1 MFSHHSNSSA
11 STAHTGANPRRCA
24 AQDSV
29 SVPLKRQ
36 KLDHPSDDSG
46 SITGVISAPQPTQQA
61 SLQKTNS
68 QESEGVLSASKWFDN
83 ANSNL
88 DCGLQNMSNYGGTE
102 NIQIL
107 KRLLLTGL
115 LDEPPFFIT
124 QSIESSSFDH
134 PIRHGLPDSQ
144 HFGGYTQHDS
154 EKEDLRDVIDDLTI
168 ENKRLR
174 QQLRS
179 RKRQQDSQNPNRLFE
194 VRVHGLP
201 SDKKRELEAL
211 LRNFTSKLNVTAEP
225 PSGTLRGT
233 VSGVQGPKVG
243 MLYSTGTTKR
253 VQTDSGYVSNSNSG
267 QASASP
273 SNPGRPT
280 TSNPKKSNEKTV
292 KSYLHSIPNAP
303 PPRQRPAMSE
313 RARMSLVVRR
323 LENLFTGE
331 NATPGDHSQP
341 LQQQEVSRLAANA
354 DKQRGNKRHR
364 HEGSREAHILPFDSE
379 INIERLDS
387 MESSANDNKSRD
399 AAYTE
404 ASGES
409 TPEGINSTSSGTRSP
424 DQRPTRPL
432 DLDIHRAQVAEENI
446 EYLRHLGL
454 TFPKL
459 NPTANSEGEG
469 WIYLNLLI
477 SMAQLHTINVTPAFI
492 KKSIKKLSSKFE
504 LSKDGNQ
511 VRWIGGNRATNVRS
525 VPRHNF
531 DLMGE
536 NSANEVAGIGVNH
549 NDKESKR
556 IAALN
561 VQMSTVPFE
570 GKSSNQIN
578 SQVSKRQ
585 HPFPTRPT
593 FPTCIPKS
601 RSQPASS
608 FDYKPILFTGKPLS
622 HQNLSYLNECTG
634 AQSNLDNPS
643 TSKSNNTSDDAI
655 ARTDAGPIVFYSS
668 TLFCSDFS
676 GDRAPTN
683 MKRPNPEVSNLTLGV
698 SAATDP
704 DETRDRDACYFTKST
719 LVPIPDQS
727 YDAIALDLPPIIESR
742 DAEQEVRNL
751 PASGI
756 GGVTPQ
762 DNFVIYVKIARTRLE
777 AHEEAKVG
785 CGKGGVQRFHY
796 RICGFSKTELP
807 PSQLPPPSYIFL
819 PFMSSTFSGL
829 EGAWES
835 SDDGVDT
842 SIDRH
847 EPVPPIFLTHFS
859 TEESSPLHALD
870 DMDGDSSIDMLATAR
885 GVDASVVAALEREF
899 KLNRKPTP
907 KGEEVAVGSL
917 AATAGDESET
927 DSGVESDVDEVGS
940 YMDSDDDF

>member
-11 STAHTGANPRRCA
+11 STAHVRVNPRRCA

-29 SVPLKRQ
+29 SVPRKRQ
-36 KLDHPSDDSG
+36 KLDYLSDDSG
-46 SITGVISAPQPTQQA
+46 SIAGVTSAPQPTQQA
-61 SLQKTNS
+61 SLQKKNS

-88 DCGLQNMSNYGGTE
+88 DCGLQNRSNYGGTGGHSDS
-102 NIQIL
+102 Q
-107 KRLLLTGL
+107 KLLLTGL

-124 QSIESSSFDH
+124 QSIESSSFD
-134 PIRHGLPDSQ
+134 PIRHSLDNQP
-144 HFGGYTQHDS
+144 FGEYTQHDS

-174 QQLRS
+174 QQLKS
-179 RKRQQDSQNPNRLFE
+179 RKRQQDSQDPDRLFE

-201 SDKKRELEAL
+201 SNKKRELETL
-211 LRNFTSKLNVTAEP
+211 LRNFTSKLNVTAP
-225 PSGTLRGT
+225 GTLRGT
-233 VSGVQGPKVG
+233 VSGAQGPSVDT
-243 MLYSTGTTKR
+243 LYSAGTTKR

-267 QASASP
+267 QAPGTP
-273 SNPGRPT
+273 SNKPT
-280 TSNPKKSNEKTV
+280 TSNSKKSNEKTV
-292 KSYLHSIPNAP
+292 KSYLHSIPKALL
-303 PPRQRPAMSE
+303 PRQRPVMSE

-323 LENLFTGE
+323 LESLFTGE
-331 NATPGDHSQP
+331 NAIPGDHSQL
-341 LQQQEVSRLAANA
+341 LQHQERSRLAANA
-354 DKQRGNKRHR
+354 DKQHGNKRHR
-364 HEGSREAHILPFDSE
+364 HEGAREAHILPFDSE
-379 INIERLDS
+379 VNIERLDPT
-387 MESSANDNKSRD
+387 ESSASDNKSRD

-409 TPEGINSTSSGTRSP
+409 TPESINSTSSGTRSP
-424 DQRPTRPL
+424 DQRPTRLL
-432 DLDIHRAQVAEENI
+432 DLDVHRAQAAEENI

-454 TFPKL
+454 TSPKL
-459 NPTANSEGEG
+459 DPTADNEGEG

-477 SMAQLHTINVTPAFI
+477 SMAQLHTINVTPTFI

-511 VRWIGGNRATNVRS
+511 VRWIGGNRVTNVLG
-525 VPRHNF
+525 VPRHNS

-536 NSANEVAGIGVNH
+536 NSANEIAKIGGVHH
-549 NDKESKR
+549 NDKESER
-556 IAALN
+556 IATLN
-561 VQMSTVPFE
+561 VQMPTTPSE
-570 GKSSNQIN
+570 GKSSNQMN
-578 SQVSKRQ
+578 SQASKRQ
-585 HPFPTRPT
+585 HPFPLQST
-593 FPTCIPKS
+593 FPICTPKS

-634 AQSNLDNPS
+634 TQSNLDNTS
-643 TSKSNNTSDDAI
+643 TSESNNTSDDAI

-683 MKRPNPEVSNLTLGV
+683 MGRPNPEVSNFALGIC
-698 SAATDP
+698 AATDP
-704 DETRDRDACYFTKST
+704 DETRDRDACYFTKSA

-727 YDAIALDLPPIIESR
+727 FDTMALDLPPIIESR

-785 CGKGGVQRFHY
+785 CGKGGTRHFHY
-796 RICGFSKTELP
+796 RVCASSKKELP

-819 PFMSSTFSGL
+819 PFTSSTASGL
-829 EGAWES
+829 ESAWES
-835 SDDGVDT
+835 SDDGGDT
-842 SIDRH
+842 SIDKH
-847 EPVPPIFLTHFS
+847 EPVPPIFLAHFS
-859 TEESSPLHALD
+859 TEESSPLHGLD
-870 DMDGDSSIDMLATAR
+870 DTDGDSSIDMLAHTR
-885 GVDASVVAALEREF
+885 GVDASVVAALERKFE
-899 KLNRKPTP
+899 LNRKPTP
-907 KGEEVAVGSL
+907 KREEVVVGSL
-917 AATAGDESET
+917 AAAAGDGSET

>member
-1 MFSHHSNSSA
+1 
-11 STAHTGANPRRCA
+11 
-24 AQDSV
+24 
-29 SVPLKRQ
+29 
-36 KLDHPSDDSG
+36 
-46 SITGVISAPQPTQQA
+46 
-61 SLQKTNS
+61 
-68 QESEGVLSASKWFDN
+68 
-83 ANSNL
+83 
-88 DCGLQNMSNYGGTE
+88 
-102 NIQIL
+102 
-107 KRLLLTGL
+107 
-115 LDEPPFFIT
+115 
-124 QSIESSSFDH
+124 
-134 PIRHGLPDSQ
+134 
-144 HFGGYTQHDS
+144 
-154 EKEDLRDVIDDLTI
+154 
-168 ENKRLR
+168 
-174 QQLRS
+174 
-179 RKRQQDSQNPNRLFE
+179 

-201 SDKKRELEAL
+201 SDKKRELETL

-233 VSGVQGPKVG
+233 VSGVQGPSVG
-243 MLYSTGTTKR
+243 TLYSAGTTKR
-253 VQTDSGYVSNSNSG
+253 IQTDSGYVSNSNSG

-280 TSNPKKSNEKTV
+280 TSNSKKGNEKTV
-292 KSYLHSIPNAP
+292 KSYLHSIPNALL
-303 PPRQRPAMSE
+303 PRQRPVMSE

-323 LENLFTGE
+323 LENLFTDE
-331 NATPGDHSQP
+331 NATLGDHNQP
-341 LQQQEVSRLAANA
+341 LKQQEVSRLAANA
-354 DKQRGNKRHR
+354 DRQHGNKRHR

-379 INIERLDS
+379 IDIERLDS
-387 MESSANDNKSRD
+387 AESSASDNKSQD
-399 AAYTE
+399 TAYTG

-409 TPEGINSTSSGTRSP
+409 TPEGINSTSRGTRSP

-454 TFPKL
+454 TSPKL
-459 NPTANSEGEG
+459 DPSTNNKGEG

-511 VRWIGGNRATNVRS
+511 VRWIGGNRATNVPG
-525 VPRHNF
+525 VPCHNF

-536 NSANEVAGIGVNH
+536 NSANEVAKIGVNH
-549 NDKESKR
+549 NGKKSER

-561 VQMSTVPFE
+561 VQMSSTPSE
-570 GKSSNQIN
+570 GKLSNQVN
-578 SQVSKRQ
+578 SQASKRQ
-585 HPFPTRPT
+585 HPFPTRST
-593 FPTCIPKS
+593 FPACIPKS

-634 AQSNLDNPS
+634 TQSNL
-643 TSKSNNTSDDAI
+643 NNTSTSESNNASDDAM
-655 ARTDAGPIVFYSS
+655 ARTDAGPIVFYGS

-683 MKRPNPEVSNLTLGV
+683 MRRLNPEVSNFTLGV

-704 DETRDRDACYFTKST
+704 DETRDRDACYFTKSA

-727 YDAIALDLPPIIESR
+727 CDVMALDLAPIIESR

-762 DNFVIYVKIARTRLE
+762 DNFVIYVKIARTQLE
-777 AHEEAKVG
+777 THEEATVG
-785 CGKGGVQRFHY
+785 CGKGGTRHFHY
-796 RICGFSKTELP
+796 RVCESSKTELP

-819 PFMSSTFSGL
+819 PFTSSTSSGL

-842 SIDRH
+842 SIDKH
-847 EPVPPIFLTHFS
+847 ELVPPIFLAHFS
-859 TEESSPLHALD
+859 TEESSPLRGLD
-870 DMDGDSSIDMLATAR
+870 DIDGDSSIDMLATTR
-885 GVDASVVAALEREF
+885 GVGTSVAAVLEREF
-899 KLNRKPTP
+899 ELNRKPTT
-907 KGEEVAVGSL
+907 KGEEVVAGSL
-917 AATAGDESET
+917 AATAGDGRET